1 MFLSNAIEEFL
12 VDILPW
18 VIGVIDILGV
28 IVILTGLI
36 IAVYHLFNQ
45 KNENI
50 TLGKTVCLGLDVLLC
65 GEILR
70 TIIVENIK
78 DLKFVALLV
87 LVRTTMAVVARWK
100 LKVEV
105 DEEREGVAIASSL
118 KKKIN
123 KKKEIKE

>member
-18 VIGVIDILGV
+18 IIGIIDILGV
-28 IVILTGLI
+28 LVILTGLI

>member
-18 VIGVIDILGV
+18 VIGIIDILGV
-28 IVILTGLI
+28 IVILIGLV

-87 LVRTTMAVVARWK
+87 LIRTTMAVVARWK

-105 DEEREGVAIASSL
+105 DEEREGVAIATSL
-118 KKKIN
+118 KKKIDKRKEE
-123 KKKEIKE
+123 KK

>member
-105 DEEREGVAIASSL
+105 DEEREGVAIATSL